1 MNYKRFIS
9 YAVVMITMVFIAAF
23 STKKASAADA
33 MITFSSDKST
43 AEVGDTINVSITI
56 NAITN
61 IGMVDMYVAYD
72 SSRLEFIQDVGGRF
86 TGGAGLLHISS
97 DESAGATDSVEYI
110 MSFNAIASG
119 TCSVNIADRKSVK
132 DTAGSEMTT
141 SSNRVSVKI
150 GGSVTPTTYNSAD
163 ALSSD
168 NTLLSLSVSA
178 GELKPP
184 FKKKKTKYT
193 LDVTNDVSEL
203 YFSYKTSEEHASVR
217 FEGNEVLFD
226 GKNDVKVIVT
236 AQNGD
241 EKVYN
246 IEVNRESLA
255 ESKKRVADNG
265 KKGLEFSV
273 YEDGGFIYLQNKYR
287 LAVVD
292 VDESDE
298 VPAGFKKTSVLL
310 YGVNVTA
317 YTVAND
323 LDSDF
328 LIMYCM
334 NENGDKD
341 FYQFDRSE
349 KTLQKYTGDLIR
361 RINANKNGTFSG
373 EMITSEEY
381 RENLNQ
387 MAVILA
393 IIVGLCVMLI
403 IIIISLLLKQAKS
416 RSKRI
421 EDQLDF

>member
-1 MNYKRFIS
+1 M
-9 YAVVMITMVFIAAF
+9 
-23 STKKASAADA
+23 
-33 MITFSSDKST
+33 
-43 AEVGDTINVSITI
+43 
-56 NAITN
+56 
-61 IGMVDMYVAYD
+61 
-72 SSRLEFIQDVGGRF
+72 
-86 TGGAGLLHISS
+86 
-97 DESAGATDSVEYI
+97 
-110 MSFNAIASG
+110 
-119 TCSVNIADRKSVK
+119 
-132 DTAGSEMTT
+132 
-141 SSNRVSVKI
+141 
-150 GGSVTPTTYNSAD
+150 
-163 ALSSD
+163 
-168 NTLLSLSVSA
+168 
-178 GELKPP
+178 
-184 FKKKKTKYT
+184 
-193 LDVTNDVSEL
+193 
-203 YFSYKTSEEHASVR
+203 
-217 FEGNEVLFD
+217 LFD

-349 KTLQKYTGDLIR
+349 KTLQRYTGDLIQ